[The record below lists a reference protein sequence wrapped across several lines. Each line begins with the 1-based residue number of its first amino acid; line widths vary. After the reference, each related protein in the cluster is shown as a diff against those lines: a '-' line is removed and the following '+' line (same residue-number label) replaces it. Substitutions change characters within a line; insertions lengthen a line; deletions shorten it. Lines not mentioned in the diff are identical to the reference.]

1 MGYTII
7 QWHIHQQ
14 NMVTHHGI
22 MGYNRIKF

>member
-7 QWHIHQQ
+7 QWDINQQ

-22 MGYNRIKF
+22 MGYNQIRF